1 MKYIEVGGLELSTSV
16 QFVEGSG
23 GPVQDEDPLETDQ
36 HDNQELYLLLNFHVF
51 WSFVVLST
59 MLLC

>member
-1 MKYIEVGGLELSTSV
+1 MRYIELGVLELSTSL

-36 HDNQELYLLLNFHVF
+36 HDNQELYLLLNFHIF
-51 WSFVVLST
+51 
-59 MLLC
+59 